1 METSQNVRLEKR
13 KTTAKKTHGGSRQ
26 PPQPPSQ
33 FQTSG
38 SSNDSRIP
46 IIFRDNLQAQRYELF
61 QGSVIYIC
69 GRNVNWNTIIN
80 EPFETELKTL
90 LKNMDWISQYD

>member
-1 METSQNVRLEKR
+1 MFELSFTMIDLNPIALDSNP
-13 KTTAKKTHGGSRQ
+13 RQ

-61 QGSVIYIC
+61 QGSVVYVC
-69 GRNVNWNTIIN
+69 GRNVNWNAIIN
-80 EPFETELKTL
+80 EPFGTKLKTL
-90 LKNMDWISQYD
+90 LTNMDWIGLDYQYD